1 MANIKTPEGYTP
13 FQYLKKLGIDGL
25 ATRHLQQRAEY
36 MDRLNHELDTIDD
49 VGAVNTMLVLWDLAQ
64 YARKQDI
71 VLGAANYSLSGS
83 LLCYCLGIN
92 TIDPI
97 EEHMMFEIFLSPY
110 NGGRK
115 KIHIGTSTTGVTS
128 LKSYLAEAYGED
140 WQQQYYMEIM
150 GLPTLE
156 MIESMMN
163 HIKEVKG
170 KDIALDTMNYKDPQV
185 ITHLLEGKVEGV
197 FGQNDDRINGLKDML
212 KPSTLED
219 LQGMML
225 LGAWNKPLILGQYML
240 GYLWKERP
248 LATNAVIKEITAS
261 TNHAIIYKEQVVEI
275 ISRLAGCTLARS
287 EKLIL
292 EFIEDDLFLWDKLD
306 LFYNGD
312 DQERVPGCIESGLT
326 EDEAE
331 EIYYELVKVYED
343 CESKYM
349 ACTFTKVAYII
360 AYLRY
365 YYPQE
370 FTEMRKKFNF

>member
-1 MANIKTPEGYTP
+1 MKNFNTPEGYTP

-25 ATRHLQQRAEY
+25 ATKHLQDKAEY
-36 MDRLNHELDTIDD
+36 MERLNHELDTIDD
-49 VGAVNTMLVLWDLAQ
+49 VDAVNTMLVLWDLGQ
-64 YARKQDI
+64 YARAQNI
-71 VLGAANYSLSGS
+71 ILGPANYSLSGS
-83 LLCYCLGIN
+83 LLGYALGVN

-97 EEHMMFEIFLSPY
+97 ESHMIFETFLSPY

-115 KIHIGTSTTGVTS
+115 KIHIGTSSTGVVS

-163 HIKEVKG
+163 YIQEVKG
-170 KDIALDTMNYKDPQV
+170 ENIALDTMNYNDPQV
-185 ITHLLEGKVEGV
+185 IAHLLEGKVEGI

-212 KPSTLED
+212 KPSTFED

-248 LATNAVIKEITAS
+248 LATNAVIGEITAC

-292 EFIEDDLFLWDKLD
+292 EFIEEDFMHWDKLD

-312 DQERVPGCIESGLT
+312 EYQGIPGCIESGLS
-326 EDEAE
+326 EDESE

-343 CESKYM
+343 CENKYM
-349 ACTFTKVAYII
+349 ACTYTRVAYII

-370 FTEMRKKFNF
+370 FTEVRKKFNF